1 MVETYILQNLVAFAD
16 TGTLV
21 AASEKVNVT
30 QPSLTRSFKKL
41 EDALEIPLFERTKN
55 AIRLNQTGLLV
66 VDYARKILSLHGEM
80 ERAALD
86 LHKRT
91 RKVRIVSVAPAP
103 LWHLTELF
111 KKSHPETKVTG
122 EVFESNGALFS
133 ALEKDEAQIAIS
145 TERADGRFFCA
156 EFSEEHLNIFVP
168 KSHRLASKKEV
179 SLSDLAGE
187 TFIMYADL
195 GFWAK
200 IKRDMI
206 PNAKFI
212 TQDELTD
219 LRDIIDLSALPTFR
233 TDYSEKWE
241 RFPAYKK
248 DGRVSVPITDDTVNV
263 KFYAVCKAEMR
274 GLVEEVLAGK

>member
-16 TGTLV
+16 SGTLV
-21 AASEKVNVT
+21 AAGERLNVT
-30 QPSLTRSFKKL
+30 QPALTKSFKKL
-41 EDALEIPLFERTKN
+41 EDALGIPLFERTKN

-91 RKVRIVSVAPAP
+91 REVRIVSVAPAP

-122 EVFESNGALFS
+122 EVFEGNDALFS
-133 ALEKDEAQIAIS
+133 ALEKDEAQVAIS
-145 TERADGRFFCA
+145 TEKADGSFFCT

-168 KSHRLASKKEV
+168 ESHRLASKKEV
-179 SLSDLAGE
+179 ALSDLAGE
-187 TFIMYADL
+187 TFIMYGEL
-195 GFWAK
+195 GFWEDVVRPEIAG
-200 IKRDMI
+200 
-206 PNAKFI
+206 AKFI
-212 TQDELTD
+212 TQDGLSD

-248 DGRVSVPITDDTVNV
+248 DGRVSVPITDCAVNV
-263 KFYAVCKAEMR
+263 KFYVVCKAEMR
-274 GLVEEVLAGK
+274 GLVEDVLAGK